1 MVVMKEEI
9 FSVIKQKIGSSADM
23 NDDTALTEIGIDSV
37 EFITMIIEIEEEFNI
52 RFEDM
57 QLVYDNY
64 RTIGQLVSV
73 VQQVIE
79 KQNTYNG
86 KL

>member
-1 MVVMKEEI
+1 MKEEI
-9 FSVIKQKIGSSADM
+9 YDVIKQNLSNSADVS
-23 NDDTALTEIGIDSV
+23 DDTALMEIGIDSV
-37 EFITMIIEIEEEFNI
+37 GFITMIIALEEEFNI

-64 RTIGQLVSV
+64 RTIGQLATV

-79 KQNTYNG
+79 NKKKYNEQM
-86 KL
+86 

>member
-1 MVVMKEEI
+1 MKKAI
-9 FSVIKQKIGSSADM
+9 YDVIKQNISNSTDV
-23 NDDTALTEIGIDSV
+23 NDDTVLVEIGIDSV
-37 EFITMIIEIEEEFNI
+37 EFITMIIALEEEFNI

-79 KQNTYNG
+79 KQKNI
-86 KL
+86 

>member
-1 MVVMKEEI
+1 MVLMKEAI
-9 FSVIKQKIGSSADM
+9 YNVIKKNIINSVDV
-23 NDDTALTEIGIDSV
+23 NDDTSLLEIGIDSIG
-37 EFITMIIEIEEEFNI
+37 FITMIIALEEEFNI

-73 VQQVIE
+73 VQQVID
-79 KQNTYNG
+79 K
-86 KL
+86 

>member
-1 MVVMKEEI
+1 MKEAI
-9 FSVIKQKIGSSADM
+9 YDVIKQNISNSADV
-23 NDDTALTEIGIDSV
+23 NDDTALMEIGIDSV
-37 EFITMIIEIEEEFNI
+37 GFITMIIELEEEFNI

-64 RTIGQLVSV
+64 RTIGQFVSV

-79 KQNTYNG
+79 KKNI
-86 KL
+86 

>member
-1 MVVMKEEI
+1 MKEVI
-9 FSVIKQKIGSSADM
+9 YDVIKQNIRNHVDV
-23 NDDTALTEIGIDSV
+23 NDNTTLIEIGIDSV
-37 EFITMIIEIEEEFNI
+37 EFIRIIMALEEGFNI

-64 RTIGQLVSV
+64 KTIGQLVFI

-79 KQNTYNG
+79 KQQNI
-86 KL
+86 